1 MSKRILTLDVGAS
14 TIKLAEFLVGKDQ
27 QPVLNNYG
35 IRAVGIAPSDEE
47 SRMLYT
53 GTAVRELMQEM
64 RIRGGSVLL
73 SLSGMHVFSRYVKL
87 PPVSGDKIAQV
98 VEYEA
103 KQNIPN
109 LDEVVWDKQ
118 ILAGEDGEMD
128 VLLTAVKQQVVE
140 QLAETLHECGLEI
153 ELVDVSVAALYN
165 AYRNAYP
172 GAEGCTMILDMG
184 AKTTNV
190 VFAEGEQLWSR
201 SFPVSGHTITQAISN
216 DFNLEFG
223 MAEQLKEQVSMV
235 ALGGAYEPLEDKQAD
250 QVSKCIRG
258 SMTRMH
264 AEIMRSINSYRS
276 QQHGTSP
283 VRVLLTGGS
292 AVMQYL
298 DVFLHEKL
306 NIPVEYMNPFETLT
320 VGGNVDEDRINSD
333 WHLLSEV
340 VGLAYRKSGSETV
353 GLNLLPPSIVGE
365 RRFRKKQG
373 MLAVSFALI
382 VATLGVWAWHEH
394 TLGDR
399 LRRKQTTLQGQVN
412 ELKKYSGNLARLQA
426 DFESVEKDVLGLT
439 GLVESRTQWPEII
452 EEIRSFKPE
461 GIWITQIKP
470 DADEPDSK
478 IVLVGSFF
486 KDDLYTYVKDEE
498 RFQEEN
504 AKVYEFQEKLRE
516 SELFTEDESETRI
529 SRSVLELGVA
539 DGQPSFRESIST
551 FEMELVLKEALSL

>member
-14 TIKLAEFLVGKDQ
+14 TIKLAEFVVGKDH
-27 QPVLNNYG
+27 QPALNNYG

-47 SRMLYT
+47 NRMLYT

-87 PPVSGDKIAQV
+87 PPVSGDKIPQV

-109 LDEVVWDKQ
+109 LDEVVWDRQ
-118 ILAGEDGEMD
+118 ILAGEDGDMD

-140 QLAETLHECGLEI
+140 QLAETLHDCGLEI

-172 GAEGCTMILDMG
+172 DAEGCTMILDMG

-190 VFAEGEQLWSR
+190 VFAEGERLWSR

-216 DFNLEFG
+216 DFNLDFG

-235 ALGGAYEPLEDKQAD
+235 ALGGAYEPLEDQQAD

-276 QQHGTSP
+276 QQHGSAP

-292 AVMQYL
+292 AVMTYL
-298 DVFLHEKL
+298 DVFLQEKL
-306 NIPVEYMNPFETLT
+306 DIPVEYMNPFEHLQ
-320 VGGNVDEDRINSD
+320 VGGSVDEERINQD

-340 VGLAYRKSGSETV
+340 VGLAYRKSGAETI
-353 GLNLLPPSIVGE
+353 GLNLLPPSIVSE

-373 MLAVSFALI
+373 ILAVSFVLITLILAL
-382 VATLGVWAWHEH
+382 WAWHE
-394 TLGDR
+394 TVMGSKLNQKEGK
-399 LRRKQTTLQGQVN
+399 LKTQVN
-412 ELKKYSGNLARLQA
+412 SLKGFSGELSRLQSE
-426 DFESVEKDVLGLT
+426 FEQIEKDVLGLT
-439 GLVESRTQWPEII
+439 GLVDSRTAWPDLL
-452 EEIRSFKPE
+452 EEIRARKPD
-461 GIWITQIKP
+461 GIWITQLRP
-470 DADEPDSK
+470 DPEEPDRK
-478 IVLVGSFF
+478 MVLVASFF
-486 KDDLYTYVKDEE
+486 KDDLYTYVKEEE
-498 RFQEEN
+498 RFEEEN
-504 AKVYEFQEKLRE
+504 KLVYEFLQNLRD
-516 SELFTEDESETRI
+516 SELFSAEESETAI
-529 SRSVLELGVA
+529 SRSVLGLGV
-539 DGQPSFRESIST
+539 GQGQVDYRKIVST
-551 FEMELVLKEALSL
+551 FEMELVLEEALSL

>member
-14 TIKLAEFLVGKDQ
+14 TIKLAEFLVGKDH
-27 QPVLNNYG
+27 QPTLNNYG
-35 IRAVGIAPSDEE
+35 IRAVGIAPSEE
-47 SRMLYT
+47 ENRMLYT
-53 GTAVRELMQEM
+53 GTAVKELMSEM
-64 RIRGGSVLL
+64 RIKGGAVLL

-87 PPVSGDKIAQV
+87 PPVSTDKIPQV

-118 ILAGEDGEMD
+118 ILAGQDGDMD

-140 QLAETLHECGLEI
+140 QLAETLHDCGLEI

-172 GAEGCTMILDMG
+172 DAEGCTMILDMG

-190 VFAEGEQLWSR
+190 VFAEGERLWSR

-216 DFNLEFG
+216 DFNLDFG

-235 ALGGAYEPLEDKQAD
+235 ALGGAYEPLEDQQAD

-276 QQHGTSP
+276 QQHGSAP

-292 AVMQYL
+292 AVMTYL
-298 DVFLHEKL
+298 DVFLQEKL
-306 NIPVEYMNPFETLT
+306 EIPVEYMNPFETLA
-320 VGGNVDEDRINSD
+320 VGGSVDEDRINQD

-340 VGLAYRKSGSETV
+340 VGLAYRKTGSETI
-353 GLNLLPPSIVGE
+353 GLSLLPPSIVSE

-373 MLAVSFALI
+373 MLATSFALI
-382 VATLGVWAWHEH
+382 TAITALWAWHE
-394 TLGDR
+394 TALGGK
-399 LRRKQTTLQGQVN
+399 LTSKEQTLQTQVRS
-412 ELKKYSGNLARLQA
+412 LKGYSGQIARLQTE
-426 DFESVEKDVLGLT
+426 FEQVQKDVLGLT
-439 GLVESRTQWPEII
+439 GLVDSRTAWPKVL
-452 EEIRSFKPE
+452 EEIRSLKPE
-461 GIWITQIKP
+461 GIWITQLKP
-470 DADEPDSK
+470 DPDEPDRK
-478 IVLVGSFF
+478 LVLVASFF
-486 KDDLYTYVKDEE
+486 KDDLYPYLKEEE

-504 AKVYEFQEKLRE
+504 KEVYKFQENLRN
-516 SELFTEDESETRI
+516 SEMFSSEEFDTKI
-529 SRSVLELGVA
+529 SRSVLELGFEP
-539 DGQPSFRESIST
+539 GQKEFRKNIST
-551 FEMELVLKEALSL
+551 FEMELVLEEAFSL